1 MQEPSP
7 QLIQELKA
15 LQKMLASF
23 VVTYKEVDSKVAK
36 KKYITKAKECISVLK
51 IIIPII
57 KEAEEEVT
65 PKCPPSDIPV
75 SVTKHDKAKGIEILN
90 SKVKDIKKYKEDYES
105 YLLNCFGIQLNWKNG
120 LPSPN
125 VGGKFSFDI
134 LKNRLIIFTR
144 KMEKDP
150 NIGQAQISAKLRRY
164 RELEGIIRN
173 SLVEEN
179 VNSSLTEDI
188 DLEHLKKLEELLK
201 ENPGGL
207 NDIYDNI
214 IKDPDLK
221 QQYKKTIDRIQD
233 DWKEDGRMNLLKE
246 KVEERLKQTTERE
259 QDSPCSDE
267 EPEAKDEHE
276 ALLEQKDLSK
286 LPLYNQGL
294 GDESAIDMNDI
305 DQGGAGDCYYLSSA
319 AALAKTH
326 PELFEGENS
335 IIQKNGE
342 NYEVTLHLRESRTS
356 KKRTPTIITV
366 SPNVLVDKDGKPKY
380 QGLGDNELWAIVLE
394 KAYAQ
399 VLGGY
404 DNIEGG
410 TTNEALGVLT
420 GRETISLDPNSL
432 SNEDLLKKIEES
444 IDCQYPTTFS
454 STGTGEKE
462 EEISFGGKTQKLFQG
477 HAYTLEKVE
486 GNTIFLYNPHG
497 ERHLELDVN
506 LVKKHFRQIQIL
518 EL

>member
-7 QLIQELKA
+7 QFIQELKV

-23 VVTYKEVDSKVAK
+23 IIKYKEVDSKGKQKEHLVQAK
-36 KKYITKAKECISVLK
+36 KYVSILKAIT
-51 IIIPII
+51 PII
-57 KEAEEEVT
+57 RKAEEEVT
-65 PKCPPSDIPV
+65 PNCPPSDIPP
-75 SVTKHDKAKGIEILN
+75 SVTKYDKAKGIQILN
-90 SKVKDIKKYKEDYES
+90 SKIKDIKKHKEDYEA
-105 YLLNCFGIQLNWKNG
+105 YLLNCFGIELNWKDG

-125 VGGKFSFDI
+125 VGGKFSTR
-134 LKNRLIIFTR
+134 KEANRLIIYQR
-144 KMEKDP
+144 KMEKAP
-150 NIGQAQISAKLRRY
+150 NIGQAQMSTKLRRY
-164 RELEGIIRN
+164 RNLEGIIRN

-179 VNSSLTEDI
+179 VNSSLTEEI
-188 DLEHLKKLEELLK
+188 DLEHLKELEELLK

-221 QQYKKTIDRIQD
+221 QQYKKIIDRIRE
-233 DWKEDGRMNLLKE
+233 DWKEDGRMTLLKE

-294 GDESAIDMNDI
+294 GDESVIDMNDI
-305 DQGGAGDCYYLSSA
+305 DQGGTGDCYYLSSA

-335 IIQKNGE
+335 IIQKNGK

-366 SPNVLVDKDGKPKY
+366 SPTVLVDKDGKPKY

-404 DNIEGG
+404 DNIKGG
-410 TTNEALGVLT
+410 ITNEALGVLT
-420 GRETISLDPNSL
+420 GRETISVDPNSL
-432 SNEDLLKKIEES
+432 SNEDLLKRIEES
-444 IDCQYPTTFS
+444 IECQYPTTFS